1 MTVSTEPATGPTDG
15 GEAVEVLENI
25 DLPLAATTPY
35 GRAPSAPAAERR
47 QAGRAL
53 RRTTPRSGHA
63 EFSPSP
69 SRPDPLAILE
79 AQHETRVPELIPIRW
94 GRMLASPFTFYRG
107 AAAVMAYDLSTTAT
121 TGLDVQLCGDAHLL
135 NFGLYATAERRLVFG
150 ANDFDETI
158 RGPWEWDLKRLA
170 ASLAVAA
177 HADDMPDDAAR
188 VAAVASARSYR
199 QHLAEYACM
208 RSLDVW
214 YSTVDV
220 GMIERLF
227 ADQARRRRRPTAQS
241 AERAARRARLHDSI
255 QALLKLT
262 EVIDGR
268 HVIRHMPPLVTRVDD
283 HPEIISQLDGVVAS
297 YLETISEE
305 RRYLISRYTLS
316 DLAMKVVGVGSVG
329 TRCFIGLFHGDGFDE
344 GADPLFLQVKEA
356 LPSVLEPYLSPSP
369 FPHNGQ
375 RVVIGQRMMQAF
387 PDIFLGWAL
396 APDTGRQYYVRQLRD
411 MKGSFDVDRMTP
423 DDLERYGELCG
434 WALARSHARSG
445 DASAIGG
452 YIGTGDSFDRAVGEF
467 AVAYA
472 DQNQR
477 DFDALT
483 AAVESGR
490 IEAHTGI

>member
-1 MTVSTEPATGPTDG
+1 MTVSIDPATAPTDG
-15 GEAVEVLENI
+15 GEPTEVLEGV
-25 DLPLAATTPY
+25 DLPMAGTAPA
-35 GRAPSAPAAERR
+35 RRASSAPSSERR
-47 QAGRAL
+47 RAGRQL
-53 RRTTPRSGHA
+53 RRTHPRSAHA
-63 EFSPSP
+63 GFSASP
-69 SRPDPLAILE
+69 SRPDPLATLE

-94 GRMLASPFTFYRG
+94 GRMLASPFTFFRG
-107 AAAVMAYDLSTTAT
+107 AAAVMAYDLSTTPT

-135 NFGLYATAERRLVFG
+135 NFGLYATPERRLVFG

-177 HADDMPDDAAR
+177 HTDGMADDAAR
-188 VAAVASARSYR
+188 AAAVASGRAYR
-199 QHLAEYACM
+199 LHLAEYACM

-227 ADQARRRRRPTAQS
+227 AEQARRRPTGRF
-241 AERAARRARLHDSI
+241 AERATRQARLHDSI

-268 HVIRHMPPLVTRVDD
+268 HVIRDMPPLVTRVDD
-283 HPEIISQLDGVVAS
+283 HPEIVSQVSGVVAS
-297 YLETISEE
+297 YLETLSEE
-305 RRYLISRYTLS
+305 RRYLIGRYTLS

-329 TRCFIGLFHGDGFDE
+329 TRCYIGLFHGDGFGE
-344 GADPLFLQVKEA
+344 GEDPLFLQVKEA
-356 LPSVLEPYLSPSP
+356 LPSVLEPYLGPSP
-369 FPHNGQ
+369 YPHCGQ
-375 RVVIGQRMMQAF
+375 RVVAGQKMMQAF
-387 PDIFLGWAL
+387 PDIFLGWAM
-396 APDTGRQYYVRQLRD
+396 APGTGRQFYVRQLRD

-423 DDLERYGELCG
+423 NDLERYGELCG

-452 YIGTGDSFDRAVGEF
+452 YIGTSDTFDRALGEF

-477 DFDALT
+477 DFEALT
-483 AAVESGR
+483 AAVASGR